1 MELNIHPSVKP
12 RIGNSIYK
20 QFVTKLIDQLEKDL
34 HLTLLIEVIPCS
46 PALKKYC
53 NIDYKIDISYEFDR
67 VDDWIKHP
75 PNEHF
80 YIDVNNKTRAKQSLY
95 KILADW
101 FRNSY
106 FINPYYT
113 GEGMSFTFEIDDVI
127 YGAFFKGTTPI
138 EWIMQLDLGEV
149 EWNKWY

>member
-12 RIGNSIYK
+12 RVGNTIYK

-34 HLTLLIEVIPCS
+34 QLTLLIEVMPCG
-46 PALKKYC
+46 PALKNY
-53 NIDYKIDISYEFDR
+53 YQIDISYEFDQ

-80 YIDVNNKTRAKQSLY
+80 YIDVNTVTIAKQSLY
-95 KILADW
+95 KILANW
-101 FRNSY
+101 FSNSY
-106 FINPYYT
+106 FIDHYYA
-113 GEGMSFTFEIDDVI
+113 GEGMSFTFVINDII
-127 YGAFFKGTTPI
+127 YGALFKGSTPV

-149 EWNKWY
+149 EWSKWY